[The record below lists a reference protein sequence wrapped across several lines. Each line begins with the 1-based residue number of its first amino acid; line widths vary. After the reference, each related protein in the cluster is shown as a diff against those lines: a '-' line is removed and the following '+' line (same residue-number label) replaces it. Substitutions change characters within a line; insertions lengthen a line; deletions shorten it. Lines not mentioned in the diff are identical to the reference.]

1 MKAFIATM
9 ILAASVSV
17 SAIANETDFEKTA
30 KSPVTLRKVDESKV
44 QLIYGLNEA
53 KTVTVKIFDENN
65 FLVQKDKI
73 VSDNAFAKYYD
84 FSKLKAGVYS
94 MAVYENNVVM
104 DELEVDLNR
113 ATTSPLVYTKLEKV
127 ENNSYKLLVNA
138 LLPSDLSVLVFENDR
153 LVHEEKVDNS
163 IGFQKLYRMERVNP
177 SARVEFYVR
186 SSDGFAQLMAA
197 K

>member
-17 SAIANETDFEKTA
+17 SAMANEAVSEKTA
-30 KSPVTLRKVDESKV
+30 KPVTLRKVDESKV
-44 QLIYGLNEA
+44 QLIYGLNQA

-73 VSDNAFAKYYD
+73 VSENAFAKYYD

-104 DELEVDLNR
+104 DQLEVDLNE
-113 ATTSPLVYTKLEKV
+113 TVTSPLVYTKLEKI
-127 ENNSYKLLVNA
+127 EGNSYKLLVNA
-138 LLPSDLSVLVFENDR
+138 LLPSDLSVMVYENDK
-153 LVHEEKVDNS
+153 LVHEERVDNS
-163 IGFQKLYRMERVNP
+163 VGFQKLYRFERLNP
-177 SARVEFYVR
+177 SSRVEFFVK
-186 SSDGFAQLMAA
+186 SSDGFAELLAT

>member
-17 SAIANETDFEKTA
+17 SAMANEAGSEKTSE
-30 KSPVTLRKVDESKV
+30 SPVTLRKVDESKV
-44 QLIYGLNEA
+44 QLLYGLKQA

-73 VSDNAFAKYYD
+73 VSENAFAKYYD
-84 FSKLKAGVYS
+84 FSKLEAGVYS
-94 MAVYENNVVM
+94 MAVYENNVVV
-104 DELEVDLNR
+104 DQLEMDLNDR
-113 ATTSPLVYTKLEKV
+113 EASPLVYTKLEKV
-127 ENNSYKLLVNA
+127 EENRYKLLVNA
-138 LLPSDLSVLVFENDR
+138 LLPSDLSVLVFENDK
-153 LVHEEKVDNS
+153 LVHEEKIDDS
-163 IGFQKLYRMERVNP
+163 IGFQKLYRFERVNP
-177 SARVEFYVR
+177 TARVEFYVK